1 MNWYHQEILYKEA
14 INWGDFAKGI
24 SPFVLSGLLFL
35 GISQNDIKNQSP
47 SQIKQ
52 TVMNKAQE
60 KGIEESQIRSII
72 EELDQAILSPQN
84 TQQPEAQ
91 QTQPKKQT
99 SFAPFIPALTQ
110 REGFRTKVYDDGAG
124 YATIGIG
131 HMMGKIL
138 AKDKNGIPTKIIP
151 NERSV
156 KVFNELFGNTLDFN
170 LVATGKQVLT
180 KEQAQRLAEAV
191 DVPEHYARAR
201 NLFPNIDNYPDY
213 VKYALLNGV
222 FRGEFKKDYQV
233 TKAINEGNF
242 KDVTR
247 FYLMRKDYSQA
258 QKNGR
263 LRGIIARMDE
273 NQYAF
278 LKYALELGQIT
289 QQEYQQKMRLLDLT
303 DLTFME

>member
-1 MNWYHQEILYKEA
+1 MNWYRQEILYKEA

-24 SPFVLSGLLFL
+24 SPFLLSGLLFL
-35 GISQNDIKNQSP
+35 GITQNDIKNQSP

-52 TVMNKAQE
+52 TVLNKAKE
-60 KGIEESQIRSII
+60 KGIEESQIKPII
-72 EELDQAILSPQN
+72 EEIDQ
-84 TQQPEAQ
+84 TT
-91 QTQPKKQT
+91 TQPTTQTTQPIKQT
-99 SFAPFIPALTQ
+99 LFSPFMPALTQ
-110 REGFRTKVYDDGAG
+110 REGFKTKVYDDGTG

-156 KVFNELFGNTLDFN
+156 KVFNELFGNSLDFN

-180 KEQAQRLAEAV
+180 KEQTQQLAESV
-191 DVPEHYARAR
+191 DVPEHYERAK
-201 NLFPNIDNYPDY
+201 NLFPNIDSYPDY
-213 VKYALLNGV
+213 IKYALLNGV
-222 FRGEFKKDYQV
+222 FRGEFKKDYHV

-242 KDVTR
+242 KEVSKL
-247 FYLMRKDYSQA
+247 YLMRKDYNNA
-258 QKNGR
+258 KTRGK
-263 LRGIIARMDE
+263 LRGLIARMDE

-289 QQEYQQKMRLLDLT
+289 QQEYQQKIRLLNLT
-303 DLTFME
+303 DLTFMK